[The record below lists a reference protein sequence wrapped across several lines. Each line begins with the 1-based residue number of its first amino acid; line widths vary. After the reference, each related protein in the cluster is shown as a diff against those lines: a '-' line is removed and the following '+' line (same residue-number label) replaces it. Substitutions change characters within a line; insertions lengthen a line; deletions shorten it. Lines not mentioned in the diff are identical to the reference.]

1 MKRTLTLTVV
11 LGLSLIT
18 SGCALVFLVGGAV
31 AGAGAVMWTRGWLQE
46 TSLEP
51 LPRVHRA
58 AKAALEDFKVTLEAD
73 RLEPTSGFLA
83 GYLPDDRRVE
93 IKTRIVAEKSTRL
106 SIRVGLWGDQE
117 TSLRIL
123 ERLKKHL

>member
-1 MKRTLTLTVV
+1 MKRPLTLTVV

-73 RLEPTSGFLA
+73 RLEPASGFLA